1 MTFSVKGLFYFVGF
15 LMALALALNAPDGG
29 IAPWLAMAGM
39 AAIVLVDWVLTFWPA
54 IVGRSRERNHGRSS

>member
-1 MTFSVKGLFYFVGF
+1 MTFSPKGLFYFAGF
-15 LMALALALNAPDGG
+15 LLAVALALNAEEGD

-54 IVGRSRERNHGRSS
+54 LVGRSRERNPSS